1 MEYRRK
7 RKLTMHA
14 RYKCVMTAEV
24 FVVLAFFVLFVFLFF
39 ICRLKFCLSTFSYR
53 ILLMEMRFSCTGGR
67 IESLF
72 QLGALLLHFG
82 VEIPT
87 NSFLRPI
94 LQKQEGEEKLGQFR
108 HYQRVC
114 TRKSH
119 ANKKSI
125 DTAISYLEKE
135 VRSSLLFRIADH
147 V

>member
-1 MEYRRK
+1 MEYKRK

-14 RYKCVMTAEV
+14 RYKCVMPAEV
-24 FVVLAFFVLFVFLFF
+24 FVVLTFFVFLFF
-39 ICRLKFCLSTFSYR
+39 ICRLKFCLSTFSYK
-53 ILLMEMRFSCTGGR
+53 ILFMEMRFSCTGGR

-114 TRKSH
+114 TTKSH
-119 ANKKSI
+119 ANKI
-125 DTAISYLEKE
+125 RMDTAISYLEKE
-135 VRSSLLFRIADH
+135 VRSSLLFRIAHH